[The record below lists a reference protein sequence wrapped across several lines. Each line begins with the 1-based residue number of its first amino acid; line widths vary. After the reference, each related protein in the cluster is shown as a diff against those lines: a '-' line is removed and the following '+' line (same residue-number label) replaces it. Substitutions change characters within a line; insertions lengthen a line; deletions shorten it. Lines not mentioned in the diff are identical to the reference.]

1 MFRIIKKLLKSKNKM
16 SEATYYKLEE
26 LEMVIKN
33 FDLAYETD
41 LDDRVTDQE
50 ALKFRMLNLIE
61 DITDSINESEE
72 K

>member
-1 MFRIIKKLLKSKNKM
+1 MKNL
-16 SEATYYKLEE
+16 TYDKLEE
-26 LEMVIKN
+26 LEMVIKT

-61 DITDSINESEE
+61 DITDLINESEE